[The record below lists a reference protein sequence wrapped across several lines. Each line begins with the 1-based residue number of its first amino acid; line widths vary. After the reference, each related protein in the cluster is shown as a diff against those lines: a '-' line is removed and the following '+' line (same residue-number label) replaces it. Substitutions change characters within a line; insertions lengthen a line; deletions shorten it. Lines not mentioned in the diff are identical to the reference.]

1 MTFDS
6 KTIQAIIS
14 YASIIMGVLTT
25 QLQGVHLPVWGS
37 AILGIFGI
45 LLHPDTSVTASAGT
59 AKPVLELTGAK
70 SNPQQVPSVPVPAQV
85 VPTVPVQMG

>member
-6 KTIQAIIS
+6 KTIQAIIA

-45 LLHPDTSVTASAGT
+45 LLHPDTSVTAPAT
-59 AKPVLELTGAK
+59 PAKPVLDVTPK
-70 SNPQQVPSVPVPAQV
+70 PPSAVPVPAVPV
-85 VPTVPVQMG
+85 VPTQIG